1 MKKILVEF
9 QLIDKKASVSKTTAS
24 MSNLGKAT
32 QKTNKGFKDN
42 TASAGLNN
50 AILMETSRLASDASY
65 GFIGIGNNL
74 SQLVNL
80 FQMSAKSAGGMLAS
94 FKKLF
99 TFNAVLI
106 VGLQLLLSF
115 MPKIIKRFK
124 SSTKEIDG
132 FSGAFDEFAKSV
144 GSSAGNFEIYVRTLQ
159 DSNKSEKEKGDAIKM
174 LNKEFPDYI
183 KSLNDSGLSLNDVK
197 NNTNAAKIA
206 TDNFRDSIL
215 ALAVSQAAQK
225 KIQDLQAEVLEKQ
238 LARELQLKELN
249 LTEDELAAEAGIKR
263 TRRQAI
269 LEDTTRANTVRRLAK
284 ETEEHNLFIEQ
295 KNKEIEILLE
305 KVDIEVKGEKKLTDS
320 KKREKAKRLQTD
332 IEAKGTTIQLE
343 KEQNKA
349 VREALEEGFGT
360 TFKQQQAHAK
370 KELDLFGKKFKAERA
385 LEEQKKRDH
394 QDSIERRHQNEMM
407 FFDATSELLYQSS
420 QLAGEHTQAGKLLAV
435 ASATMDT
442 YAAANAFLAAKPAT
456 PLNFVQAAAAI
467 ATGLVNVKK
476 ILSVKVPGT
485 SGGGAVAGAGGDT
498 VAPDFNVVGQSQTS
512 QLARVIGEGR
522 ETPLRAYVVGKDIR
536 TQDELDRNI
545 TQTAGL

>member
-24 MSNLGKAT
+24 MSGLGKAT
-32 QKTNKGFKDN
+32 QKTTKGFKSN

-65 GFIGIGNNL
+65 GFMGMGNNL

-80 FQMSAKSAGGMLAS
+80 FQMSAKSAGGFMAS
-94 FKKLF
+94 LKKLF

-124 SSTKEIDG
+124 SSTKEIQG
-132 FSGAFDEFAKSV
+132 FSGAFDDFAKSV

-249 LTEDELAAEAGIKR
+249 LTEDELAAEAAIKR

-284 ETEEHNLFIEQ
+284 ETEEHNEFIEQ
-295 KNKEIEILLE
+295 KNKEIEAVLE
-305 KVDIEVKGEKKLTDS
+305 FIDVQVQGQKKVEDGDKRTKQKLAMAHREATRTTVEEEKK
-320 KKREKAKRLQTD
+320 KNE
-332 IEAKGTTIQLE
+332 II
-343 KEQNKA
+343 
-349 VREALEEGFGT
+349 REALEKGFGT
-360 TFKQQQAHAK
+360 TFKQQQDHAK
-370 KELDLFGKKFKAERA
+370 KEFGLFAKNFKAERA
-385 LEEQKKRDH
+385 LEDQKKRDH
-394 QDSIERRHQNEMM
+394 QESIARRHSDEMM
-407 FFDATSELLYQSS
+407 LFDATSELLYQSS
-420 QLAGEHTQAGKLLAV
+420 KLAGEHTQAGKLLAV

-442 YAAANAFLAAKPAT
+442 YAAANNALKTMKP
-456 PLNFVQAAAAI
+456 PLSFITAAATI

-476 ILSVKVPGT
+476 ILSVKVPGS
-485 SGGGAVAGAGGDT
+485 SGGGTVAGTGGDT